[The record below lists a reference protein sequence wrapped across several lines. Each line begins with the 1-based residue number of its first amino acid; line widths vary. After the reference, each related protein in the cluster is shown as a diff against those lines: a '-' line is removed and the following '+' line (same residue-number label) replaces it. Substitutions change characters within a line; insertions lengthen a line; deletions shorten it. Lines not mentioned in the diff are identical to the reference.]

1 MSGGIGDRPFEP
13 LARAPR
19 ARFAASTLPSSAET
33 QTVSCPGLLE
43 LRVLRRQRFFWACVV
58 GILLVFAGRFLYL
71 SVQHLYVLNRYVEW
85 SSNGALPALLSDADG
100 RLRLPSETHDRL
112 TKLMHELSLAREQTE
127 PLTQQSPLI
136 VPELA
141 GSTSPDVCRI
151 DYGGSPRDLC
161 RSLAHLP
168 DGKTWNDLEPALQ
181 SLLAAFAS
189 AMPTKRE
196 IGCNGSNCYPSRLA
210 DWLGLTTARSQG
222 YPLATPLIYLADD
235 HGDVDNAESVIS
247 YPKRTVSSG
256 YKIGDRPWYR
266 APVEGDPATWL
277 SLVSGGPVA
286 RCALTDPYQ
295 DVGSVFGI
303 VRTLVCWPVGEA
315 AAPPGADAF
324 DLDHQRPRF
333 LLAIDLWWADELP
346 AWPATTID
354 AALHLEQTL
363 PISIAIVALLICVL
377 ALVSLRHHRHDL
389 VYLVRCANLE
399 GSQREKSIVRE
410 VGTKT
415 EKQAGVKLAGSIA
428 ALFSAEAMHRQHN
441 AQTESLVLRVDYE
454 HEPDVR
460 GIELWEIYCVQ
471 EHSFELLGLCLLVRW
486 GVHAP
491 RWSSVVT
498 HTAESLPRIEYLGG
512 HPAHA
517 NIQSGLADRIEA
529 QIRSGTQGELTHEVA
544 HTRASLLSTS
554 KLPRSFPE
562 LARYQK
568 QSERLS
574 AGRFRFRR
582 DVEVVTSLYPQAE
595 IEAVQRL
602 PDLLHA
608 LNDERRLLLQI
619 GNHVGRVAL
628 CESEQE
634 WEEARA
640 KQRDALY
647 TLSQVV
653 GASRLRVGFSD
664 RLATRL
670 QRQNIR
676 DFGLLDKRTIIVFD
690 RQSTEASGYVS
701 TKRADVAF
709 YRYVFEALWST
720 GKRFEV

>member
-19 ARFAASTLPSSAET
+19 ARLTTDALLPPAET
-33 QTVSCPGLLE
+33 QAVACPGLLE
-43 LRVLRRQRFFWACVV
+43 LRVQRRQRFFWACVV

-71 SVQHLYVLNRYVEW
+71 SVQHLYVLNRYVAW
-85 SSNGALPALLSDADG
+85 SSNGPLPAVLSDAEG
-100 RLRLPSETHDRL
+100 RLRLPAQMQDRL
-112 TKLMHELSLAREQTE
+112 TKLMHELSLARAQTE
-127 PLTQQSPLI
+127 PLTQQSTRI
-136 VPELA
+136 VPEVE

-151 DYGGSPRDLC
+151 DYGGSARDLC

-168 DGKTWNDLEPALQ
+168 DSKTWSDLEPSVQ
-181 SLLAAFAS
+181 SLLATFAS

-196 IGCNGSNCYPSRLA
+196 IGCNGSSCYPRHLA
-210 DWLGLTTARSQG
+210 EWLGLKSMHAAG
-222 YPLATPLIYLADD
+222 YPLVTPLIYLADD
-235 HGDVDNAESVIS
+235 HGDVDGAESVIS
-247 YPKRTVSSG
+247 YPKRAVSSG

-266 APVEGDPATWL
+266 APVEGNPETWL
-277 SLVSGGPVA
+277 SLVNTGPSA

-315 AAPPGADAF
+315 ADAR
-324 DLDHQRPRF
+324 DRDHQRPPF
-333 LLAIDLWWADELP
+333 LLAIDLWWADALP

-363 PISIAIVALLICVL
+363 PVSIAIVALLICVL

-399 GSQREKSIVRE
+399 GSQRDKSIVRE

-428 ALFSAEAMHRQHN
+428 AWFSAEATHRQHN
-441 AQTESLVLRVDYE
+441 AQTESLVLRIDYE
-454 HEPDVR
+454 QEPDVR
-460 GIELWEIYCVQ
+460 GIELWEIYCVR
-471 EHSFELLGLCLLVRW
+471 EHSLELLGLCLRVRW

-491 RWSSVVT
+491 RWTSIVT

-512 HPAHA
+512 QPAHA
-517 NIQSGLADRIEA
+517 THNAGLAERIEA
-529 QIRSGTQGELTHEVA
+529 QVRSGIQGELTHEPM
-544 HTRASLLSTS
+544 HTRASLLSAS
-554 KLPRSFPE
+554 KLPRCFPE

-574 AGRFRFRR
+574 AGRFRFGRE
-582 DVEVVTSLYPQAE
+582 VEVITSLYPQAD

-602 PDLLHA
+602 PDMLRTLT
-608 LNDERRLLLQI
+608 DERRLLLQL
-619 GNHVGRVAL
+619 GNHLGRVAL

-634 WEEARA
+634 WEEVRTQ
-640 KQRDALY
+640 QREQLY
-647 TLSQVV
+647 ALSQVTS
-653 GASRLRVGFSD
+653 ASRLRVGFID

-676 DFGLLDKRTIIVFD
+676 DFGLLDRRTIIVFD
-690 RQSTEASGYVS
+690 RETTESSGYVS

>member
-1 MSGGIGDRPFEP
+1 MSRGIGDRPFDSLAHAPQARTAAHP
-13 LARAPR
+13 LLPHTETPAAR
-19 ARFAASTLPSSAET
+19 
-33 QTVSCPGLLE
+33 CPGLLE
-43 LRVLRRQRFFWACVV
+43 LRVQRRQRFLWACLV
-58 GILLVFAGRFLYL
+58 GIALVFAGRFLYL
-71 SVQHLYVLNRYVEW
+71 SVQHLHTLNRYVEW
-85 SSNGALPALLSDADG
+85 SSNGPLPSVLSDADG
-100 RLRLPSETHDRL
+100 RLRLPPETHDRL
-112 TKLMHELSLAREQTE
+112 TKLMHELSLSREQTE

-136 VPELA
+136 VPEA
-141 GSTSPDVCRI
+141 NGSTSPDVCRI
-151 DYGGSPRDLC
+151 DYGGSARDLC
-161 RSLAHLP
+161 RSLARLP
-168 DGKTWNDLEPALQ
+168 DSKTWNDLEPSLQ
-181 SLLAAFAS
+181 SLLAGFAS

-196 IGCNGSNCYPSRLA
+196 IGCNGSDCYPARLA
-210 DWLGLTTARSQG
+210 DWLGLTPALAAG
-222 YPLATPLIYLADD
+222 YPLVAPLIYLADD
-235 HGDVDNAESVIS
+235 RGDVDKAESVIS

-266 APVEGDPATWL
+266 EPVEGNPDTWL
-277 SLVSGGPVA
+277 TLNNSGPVA

-303 VRTLVCWPVGEA
+303 VRTLVCWPIGEA
-315 AAPPGADAF
+315 AA
-324 DLDHQRPRF
+324 DLFAKDLPRPRF

-354 AALHLEQTL
+354 AALHVEQTL
-363 PISIAIVALLICVL
+363 PVSIAIVALLICVL
-377 ALVSLRHHRHDL
+377 ALVSLRHQRHDL
-389 VYLVRCANLE
+389 VYLVRCASLD
-399 GSQREKSIVRE
+399 GAQRDKSIVRE

-428 ALFSAEAMHRQHN
+428 AWFSAEATHRHHN

-454 HEPDVR
+454 QEPDVR
-460 GIELWEIYCVQ
+460 GIELWEIYCLR

-491 RWSSVVT
+491 RWTSIVT
-498 HTAESLPRIEYLGG
+498 HTAESLPRVEYLAG

-517 NIQSGLADRIEA
+517 HNTGLAERIEA
-529 QIRSGTQGELTHEVA
+529 QIRSGIQGELRNEPV
-544 HTRASLLSTS
+544 HTRSSLLSTS

-568 QSERLS
+568 QTERLS

-608 LNDERRLLLQI
+608 LTDERRLLLQL
-619 GNHVGRVAL
+619 GHHMGRVAL

-634 WEEARA
+634 WEEARSQ
-640 KQRDALY
+640 QRESLY
-647 TLSQVV
+647 ALSQLV
-653 GASRLRVGFSD
+653 GASRLRIGFAE
-664 RLATRL
+664 RLAPRL

-676 DFGLLDKRTIIVFD
+676 DFGLLDKRTLIVFD
-690 RQSTEASGYVS
+690 RQTAESSGYVS